1 MGKRRDDVET
11 GIGGTFYYQPQAP
24 PPPLYPPPRE
34 PYTSWLM
41 PLVFVVDVLL
51 FVLTMYVN
59 DCPSTFE
66 EPNQCLFKDLL
77 GRFSFLPLH
86 YNRLVGPS
94 SSTLERMGG
103 LRLELVQEGE
113 WWRLLSCLWL
123 HAGLIHLIANMVSL
137 LFIGVRLE
145 EEFAFWRIGPI
156 YVISGFGGSLM
167 SCLSALENEKTG
179 IVSVGASGALFGLLG
194 AMLSELI
201 TNWSIYANKCSALL
215 SLMVIV
221 ALNLAVGLIPGV
233 DSSAH
238 IGGFISG
245 FLLGF
250 VLLIRPQYGYV
261 SHRHLPAGK
270 TRKPRHKWYQYL
282 FLLLSLISLIAWY
295 AYGLSKVLTTND
307 MTSWSNF
314 KI

>member
-1 MGKRRDDVET
+1 MGKRQGDVET
-11 GIGGTFYYQPQAP
+11 GVGGTFYYSAPP
-24 PPPLYPPPRE
+24 PPPLYPPPQE
-34 PYTSWLM
+34 PHLSWLM
-41 PLVFVVDVLL
+41 PLIFVVDVLL
-51 FVLTMYVN
+51 FVLTMYEN
-59 DCPSTFE
+59 NCPDTYE
-66 EPNQCLFKDLL
+66 EPDKCLLRDLL

-86 YNRLVGPS
+86 ENRLIGPS
-94 SSTLERMGG
+94 SITLERLGG
-103 LRLELVQEGE
+103 LRVELVQNGE

-167 SCLSALENEKTG
+167 SCLNAIQTQKTR

-201 TNWSIYANKCSALL
+201 TNWSIYANKCTALL

-221 ALNLAVGLIPGV
+221 VLNLAVGLIPGV

-250 VLLIRPQYGYV
+250 ILLIRPQYGYV
-261 SHRHLPAGK
+261 NRKYLPPGK
-270 TRKPRHKWYQYL
+270 PRKSRHKWYQYMF
-282 FLLLSLISLIAWY
+282 FLISFISLIVWY
-295 AYGLSKVLTTND
+295 VYGLTKVLTNYD
-307 MTSWSNF
+307 MESWRNF
-314 KI
+314 KII